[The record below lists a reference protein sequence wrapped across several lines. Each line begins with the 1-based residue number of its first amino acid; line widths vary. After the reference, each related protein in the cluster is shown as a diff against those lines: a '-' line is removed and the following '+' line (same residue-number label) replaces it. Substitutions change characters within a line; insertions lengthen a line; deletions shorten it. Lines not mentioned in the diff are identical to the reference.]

1 MDGYPARELIP
12 CILATTFGDV
22 PTCEMANLLAALDQ
36 ESKGKLSLRSIEKS
50 RSFAALRMT
59 I

>member
-1 MDGYPARELIP
+1 
-12 CILATTFGDV
+12 
-22 PTCEMANLLAALDQ
+22 MANLLAALDQ